1 MEDDSEKKIVY
12 LAELDGDV
20 DDVVAVEY
28 LYNKNTLKCIVCD
41 PIPTTKVGKI
51 RQSNFEKMGIE
62 VYFKIPEGTE
72 IVFCGGALTSLA
84 EYLEKNKI
92 STLVM
97 NGGFVGD
104 NIVPKEDRLEKFDG
118 KKTIRT
124 FNFNCDVYSTDK
136 VLKSSTDKIEKIIL
150 VGKNV
155 CHSIKNTPTGIWNDK
170 ESSKIFAKYRVKDK
184 KLQHDML
191 MCHEGLCLLKM
202 IDEKAYCEFEEL
214 YPYNEGLEGNI
225 TKWGSIRDNSKTPY
239 RKVLAAVRYS
249 NN

>member
-1 MEDDSEKKIVY
+1 MEDDSQKKIVY

-20 DDVVAVEY
+20 DDAVAVEY
-28 LYNKNTLKCIVCD
+28 LYNKNVLKCIVCD
-41 PIPTTKVGKI
+41 PKPTTKVGKI
-51 RQSNFEKMGIE
+51 RQSNFEKLGIE
-62 VYFKIPEGTE
+62 VYLKIPEGTD
-72 IVFCGGALTSLA
+72 IIFCGGALTSLA

-104 NIVPKEDRLEKFDG
+104 NIIPKEDRLEKFDG

-155 CHSIKNTPTGIWNDK
+155 CHSLKNTPSGIWNDK
-170 ESSKIFAKYRVKDK
+170 ESSKIFAKYRVRDK

-202 IDEKAYCEFEEL
+202 IDEDPYCEFEEL
-214 YPYNEGLEGNI
+214 YPYNEGLEGNE
-225 TKWGSIRDNSKTPY
+225 TKWGSIKDNNKTPY
-239 RKVLAAVRYS
+239 RKVLAAVRYA
-249 NN
+249 